1 MKNIL
6 FLEVS
11 LQTLH
16 VKTLNEFPTRLE
28 KAVDIIAKDI
38 ITENVVFHYNPA
50 SKTLLALVRV
60 IGEPNPYI
68 TTMLF
73 DKIKED
79 EDEIEGAKIISG
91 KKDFNIKK
99 VNDTNNCK
107 VRCTCKDF
115 MWTFNYYNKKE
126 KSLRGSV
133 REPYTKKSSR
143 PPRNPGKVP
152 GLCKHLLA
160 LYIKLE
166 HIGLV

>member
-11 LQTLH
+11 LQALH
-16 VKTLNEFPTRLE
+16 EKTLKEFPTRLE
-28 KAVDIIAKDI
+28 KAVNIADDI
-38 ITENVVFHYNPA
+38 ITESIVFHYNPT
-50 SKTLLALVRV
+50 SRTLLALVRV
-60 IGEPNPYI
+60 IGSDPSPYI

-79 EDEIEGAKIISG
+79 DIEGVPIISG
-91 KKDFNIKK
+91 KKDFNIEKI
-99 VNDTNNCK
+99 NDTNNCK

-133 REPYTKKSSR
+133 REPYTKKTSR
-143 PPRNPGKVP
+143 PPRNPGETP

>member
-16 VKTLNEFPTRLE
+16 DKTLTEFPTRLE
-28 KAVDIIAKDI
+28 KAVDIANDI
-38 ITENVVFHYNPA
+38 ITEDVVFHYNPA

-73 DKIKED
+73 DKIKEGD
-79 EDEIEGAKIISG
+79 IEGAKIISG

-133 REPYTKKSSR
+133 REPYTKKTPR
-143 PPRNPGKVP
+143 PPRNPGEVP

>member
-11 LQTLH
+11 LQALH
-16 VKTLNEFPTRLE
+16 EKTLKEFPTRLE
-28 KAVDIIAKDI
+28 KAVNIADDI
-38 ITENVVFHYNPA
+38 ITESIVFYYNPA

-60 IGEPNPYI
+60 IGSDPSPYI

-73 DKIKED
+73 DEIKED
-79 EDEIEGAKIISG
+79 DIKGVPIISG
-91 KKDFNIKK
+91 KKDFNIEKI
-99 VNDTNNCK
+99 NDTNNCK
-107 VRCTCKDF
+107 VRYTCKDF

-126 KSLRGSV
+126 KSLRGSI
-133 REPYTKKSSR
+133 REPYTKKTSR
-143 PPRNPGKVP
+143 PLRNPGETP

>member
-16 VKTLNEFPTRLE
+16 VKTLTEFPTRLE
-28 KAVDIIAKDI
+28 KAVDIANDI
-38 ITENVVFHYNPA
+38 ITEDVVFHYNPA

-60 IGEPNPYI
+60 IGSEPNPYI

-79 EDEIEGAKIISG
+79 DIEGTPIISG
-91 KKDFNIKK
+91 KKDFNIEK

-133 REPYTKKSSR
+133 REPYTKKTSR
-143 PPRNPGKVP
+143 PPRNPGEVP